1 MRSSDTAVLMVMLTQ
16 MRVMLRALN
25 RLVHE
30 KTAAT
35 AAVARRSAAGEA
47 LREHRPTW
55 NAWGVLADGEAK
67 WAPLRPLAPMPKDS
81 AKALQQRAELGSGE
95 AAPEQEPLGKLGFC
109 WAPGKP

>member
-1 MRSSDTAVLMVMLTQ
+1 MVMLTQ

-55 NAWGVLADGEAK
+55 NARGVLADGAAK